1 MQPEIKFRREEKSAK
16 RPALEHMKRRI
27 EPGKKTN
34 YSRKSKIYDMEEKQI
49 FKCTFA
55 FSRSGNGHLMVQ
67 YLKNHSKRFF
77 NIRNMRDKKSVDFI
91 TKSKLSKFIKLL
103 VTLTCMSYI

>member
-27 EPGKKTN
+27 ELGKKTN

-49 FKCTFA
+49 FKCILDA
-55 FSRSGNGHLMVQ
+55 HL
-67 YLKNHSKRFF
+67 HSVGLAMG
-77 NIRNMRDKKSVDFI
+77 I
-91 TKSKLSKFIKLL
+91 
-103 VTLTCMSYI
+103 

>member
-1 MQPEIKFRREEKSAK
+1 
-16 RPALEHMKRRI
+16 MKRRI

-49 FKCTFA
+49 FKSILNAHLNSVRC
-55 FSRSGNGHLMVQ
+55 GNGHLMVQ
-67 YLKNHSKRFF
+67 YLKNYSKRFF
-77 NIRNMRDKKSVDFI
+77 NIKNTREKKSVDFI
-91 TKSKLSKFIKLL
+91 TKSKLGKFIKLQ